1 MRDPTDQPTRD
12 ARSPYWRPAVQGVA
26 GIIGVAA
33 LTYMGFRLDFSVAT
47 AGFSYLVLIALLSLA
62 GSFTGSILLAVIGVG
77 CLSYFFAEPLL
88 SFKLANPQD
97 VVALAAFLTTSII
110 ITGLTGKVRKS
121 SEALRQREQQW
132 REVFERTPTMYFM
145 IDAAGTVVEVNACGA
160 TQLGYTVDEL
170 VGQSMLNV
178 YFAQD
183 REQAKTNVAICLG
196 ALGQQHKWDLRKI
209 RKDGNLLW
217 VRENA
222 KAVRRAGNDVIVL
235 IACEDITDRKRGEQR
250 LAAQYAVARVLAESE
265 SLAAT
270 TSPLLRAIGEELEW
284 DWGALWTTDG
294 EGRLRCNHI
303 WHPPT
308 LDTAAF
314 DAICRELA
322 LAPGQGRVG
331 QVWQSASPIWIADA
345 TKDQGFLRAS
355 AAVKAG
361 LRASVAFPILLGNH
375 AFGVVEFLSRGPRE
389 REEEQ
394 LATLSAIGS
403 QIGQFITRKQAEQA
417 LKESENHFRALIERS
432 YDVVLLVDAQGI
444 FRYAS
449 PSVARMLGYSPED
462 LVGRDVFDLVHPDE
476 LEDAKARFAE
486 IVERPVNL
494 VARERLLRHK
504 DGTWRWVESV
514 GSNLLDEPGVRALV
528 FNLRDVTERKKAEDA
543 LRESEQRF
551 RDYAETASDWFWETG
566 PDHRFTCFPGTGPDG
581 DFSRVIGKG
590 RWEVATD
597 REQEPEKWR
606 EHLADL
612 EARRAFRGFTYSA
625 PRADGSIFFAAVS
638 GKPIFSP
645 EGVFLGY
652 RGVSTDVTAAVRADQ
667 TEKALIEARAELA
680 HMARL
685 TTLGELSASIA
696 QEINQPLAAIVNY
709 ASASLHWLDGQSP
722 NLDEARQALSHIV
735 KEGHRVGEVI
745 GRIRALAKKS
755 PTQTERLDVNEIILG
770 VIALMRSELHRN
782 HVLLCTEL
790 LANDLPVVVADRI
803 QLQQVILNLIINA
816 IEAMVEGGPR
826 QLVVASGKDPSG
838 HVLVAVR
845 DSGMGLDPEGVH
857 RLFEA
862 FYTTK
867 PEGIGMGLAISR
879 SIIEAHGGRLWASAN
894 VPRGAVFQFTLPVEN
909 EAPPDPISSAPS
921 PAITLDA

>member
-1 MRDPTDQPTRD
+1 VRDPTDQPTRD
-12 ARSPYWRPAVQGVA
+12 ARSAYWRSAVQGVA

-33 LTYMGFRLDFSVAT
+33 LTYMGFRLDFSVAA

-97 VVALAAFLTTSII
+97 VVALTAFLTTSII

-132 REVFERTPTMYFM
+132 REVFEHTPTMYFM
-145 IDAAGTVVEVNACGA
+145 LDAAGTVVEVNACGA

-170 VGQSMLNV
+170 VRQSVLNV

-183 REQAKTNVAICLG
+183 REQAKANVAVCLG

-308 LDTAAF
+308 LGTAAF

-361 LRASVAFPILLGNH
+361 LHASVAFPILLGNH
-375 AFGVVEFLSRGPRE
+375 AFGVVEFFSRGPRE

-403 QIGQFITRKQAEQA
+403 QIGQFITRKQAE
-417 LKESENHFRALIERS
+417 
-432 YDVVLLVDAQGI
+432 
-444 FRYAS
+444 
-449 PSVARMLGYSPED
+449 
-462 LVGRDVFDLVHPDE
+462 
-476 LEDAKARFAE
+476 
-486 IVERPVNL
+486 
-494 VARERLLRHK
+494 
-504 DGTWRWVESV
+504 
-514 GSNLLDEPGVRALV
+514 
-528 FNLRDVTERKKAEDA
+528 DA

-551 RDYAETASDWFWETG
+551 RDYAETGSDWFWETG
-566 PDHRFTCFPGTGPDG
+566 SDHRFTCFPGTGPKG

-709 ASASLHWLDGQSP
+709 ANASLHWLDGQSP

-803 QLQQVILNLIINA
+803 QLQQVILNLIMNA
-816 IEAMVEGGPR
+816 IEAMVEGRPR

-845 DSGMGLDPEGVH
+845 DSGVGLDPEGVH
-857 RLFEA
+857 HLFEA

-867 PEGIGMGLAISR
+867 PKGMGMGLAISR

-894 VPRGAVFQFTLPVEN
+894 VPRGAVFQFTLPVEK
-909 EAPPDPISSAPS
+909 EAPPDLISSAPS